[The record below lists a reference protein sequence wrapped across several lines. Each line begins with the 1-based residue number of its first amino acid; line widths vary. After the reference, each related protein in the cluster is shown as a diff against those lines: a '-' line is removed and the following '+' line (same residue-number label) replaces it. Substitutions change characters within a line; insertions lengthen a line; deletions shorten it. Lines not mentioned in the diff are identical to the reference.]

1 MPISRQVVPRILI
14 SIVPVTC
21 PKNFNSNRLLA
32 YGFKKCTKACTQY
45 VALTDLGQLVPQL
58 LELLEWTRNSP
69 VLEVP

>member
-21 PKNFNSNRLLA
+21 PNRLLA